1 MYEAPRIQFVLAEAE
16 NLMNDVLGSVNSGN
30 SGNNEWTENERSID
44 SLFDDLLQSR

>member
-16 NLMNDVLGSVNSGN
+16 DLMNDVLGSVNSGN

-44 SLFDDLLQSR
+44 SLLDGLMF